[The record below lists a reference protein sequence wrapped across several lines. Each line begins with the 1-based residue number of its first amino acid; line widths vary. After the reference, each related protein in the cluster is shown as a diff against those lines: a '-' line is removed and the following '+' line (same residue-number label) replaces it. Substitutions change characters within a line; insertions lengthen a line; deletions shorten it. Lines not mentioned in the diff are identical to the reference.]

1 MKKGKILILVSSI
14 LAVIVLSGLLLP
26 LSLILYANNYMN
38 TNTWATITAIGKFES
53 DTSDDFRDTQEY
65 LQGDTINVGEVILEI
80 RDITHEGV
88 VTIEVQEGN
97 LYDNNGVVVDT
108 FIINKGEPTI
118 FRMDNGSVTL
128 SVDSNKYR

>member
-1 MKKGKILILVSSI
+1 MKKGKIIILVSSI
-14 LAVIVLSGLLLP
+14 LVIIVLSGLLLP
-26 LSLILYANNYMN
+26 LSLILYANNYTN
-38 TNTWATITAIGKFES
+38 TNTWATITAIGQFES
-53 DTSDDFRDTQEY
+53 ETSDDFRDTQEY
-65 LQGDTINVGEVILEI
+65 LQGDTINVGEVTLEI

-97 LYDNNGVVVDT
+97 LYDNNGAIVDT

-128 SVDSNKYR
+128 SVDSNQYR